1 MAIQNMVTL
10 KKNRLWLTLLTLLV
24 TSVASIMPLTTVSA
38 QDIQLHDFRYIP
50 VFHKGRIKPLD
61 SYANEIIEVIANTTR
76 GSVTLDMADYFTSQ
90 ELASDKLKDVR
101 ILFPK
106 TGDDEFKR
114 TWPASELV
122 LSWLVEPEKWEHVP
136 FIYATH
142 EDVRS
147 KLDVEIENGVRK
159 YVSPAQ
165 IKNSSSLQA
174 WLTESA
180 EQQRSGTD
188 PDDEF
193 FKHIETVLGR
203 LDLFRS
209 VSLQA
214 DDPLTG
220 NIRIAAIGD
229 RKQFCSSVQKIV
241 RLLDTPGE
249 RGSLSERL
257 RNLAN
262 VFGKAAASP
271 EGPLATGQRL
281 AASINNSITYAY
293 HLQLKSAVILGFEVP
308 SDEGSQ
314 AVVAA
319 DEMTTEKIAEIV
331 FLFRANIQTMQ
342 QSFRQV
348 QDEFS
353 KSPQGLNA
361 TQLKD
366 FQSMFREMQSQS
378 LKLNVLCL
386 ELQSALY
393 AGREAV
399 LVIPTSNP
407 YAVAKN
413 RDEGTIIQP
422 WISLQAIL
430 HGQGAD
436 TKQPTGGILSG
447 LSAHEQILQVRR
459 DWDAVVSTYRN
470 RENSNRTSDFSAAQ
484 TALLK
489 SLNKLGRRATSARDK
504 TVRANLQASQQD
516 PDMLSYTAYPIEQA
530 AERIAAEIKYND
542 SKPFQ
547 YTAIFNLLALIGF
560 VLSFGKESTKKL
572 GLYFGV
578 TFLFIGLGWTIYG
591 FYLRIAI
598 TNWAPVTNMYET
610 IVFVPFI
617 VSLLA
622 AWFLIQPVINQGL
635 RDAWRSTAAPFL
647 KNIRFLNEAREL
659 TKIQSDRLAK
669 NTWQKLGYLNTA
681 FRIALILWLFYFLT
695 ITTYGD
701 GGTSYFTLQPD
712 DWTSLNKVGVWAIGT
727 FVLLLILWIIPRFL
741 LATAISPIFI
751 VSDFLQRRGNA
762 AASQAA
768 FKEMHKRRFFGIGG
782 TVMAGVGGLVL
793 LLGNNLPAADQIIS
807 DNFSPLQPVLRSNFW
822 LTIHVLTIV
831 ASYGA
836 GGLALGLGNIALCYY
851 IFGKYRPAAAA
862 ADVPAE
868 ILASEKS
875 GETSSTI
882 RPPEQCA
889 ALANYCY
896 RCIQVAVLLL
906 ATGTILGGLWADVSW
921 GRFWGWDPKEVWA
934 LISLLIYLAFLHARQ
949 AGWLNNFGMVAAT
962 IFGFTMIMMSWVGV
976 NFGLPLLSDTGSV
989 GLHSY
994 GAGNNAASAIG
1005 GVVLIVSLNWVFLF
1019 VAWVR
1024 YKAGISA

>member
-1 MAIQNMVTL
+1 MVTL
-10 KKNRLWLTLLTLLV
+10 NKSRLWITILTVLV
-24 TSVASIMPLTTVSA
+24 TSVASMTPLTNVSA

-50 VFHKGRIKPLD
+50 VFHKGRIKPID
-61 SYANEIIEVIANTTR
+61 SYASEILEVIANTTR
-76 GSVTLDMADYFTSQ
+76 GEIELDMADYFSAE
-90 ELASDKLKDVR
+90 ELASDKLQDVR
-101 ILFPK
+101 ILFPE
-106 TGDDEFKR
+106 TDAHEFKR
-114 TWPASELV
+114 KWTATELV

-147 KLDVEIENGVRK
+147 KLDVKIENGVRK

-165 IKNSSSLQA
+165 IRSSSSLQA

-188 PDDEF
+188 PNDAF
-193 FKHIETVLGR
+193 FKQIEVVLGR

-209 VSLQA
+209 VSLRA
-214 DDPLTG
+214 TDPLTG
-220 NIRIAAIGD
+220 NIRIADIGD

-241 RLLDTPGE
+241 RVLDTPSK

-262 VFGKAAASP
+262 VFGKAAANP
-271 EGPLATGQRL
+271 AGPLATGQRL

-308 SDEGSQ
+308 TDEASQ

-331 FLFRANIQTMQ
+331 FLFRANIQSMQ

-361 TQLKD
+361 KQLDD

-378 LKLNVLCL
+378 LTLNVLCL

-393 AGREAV
+393 TGREAV

-422 WISLQAIL
+422 WISLQAVL
-430 HGQGAD
+430 HGRGAD
-436 TKQPTGGILSG
+436 TEQPTGGILSG
-447 LSAHEQILQVRR
+447 LSSHNEILQVRR
-459 DWDAVVSTYRN
+459 NWDALASIYRN
-470 RENSNRTSDFSAAQ
+470 REKITRNADFSLAQ
-484 TALLK
+484 TALLN
-489 SLNKLGRRATSARDK
+489 SLKKLGVRATSARDK
-504 TVRANLQASQQD
+504 AVLSKLEASQQD
-516 PDMLSYTAYPIEQA
+516 PDMLSYTAYPVEQTA
-530 AERIAAEIKYND
+530 DKIAAEIKYND
-542 SKPFQ
+542 SKPFR
-547 YTAIFNLLALIGF
+547 YTAIFNLLALFGF

-572 GLYFGV
+572 GLYFGI
-578 TFLFIGLGWTIYG
+578 TFLFVGLGWTIYG

-610 IVFVPFI
+610 VVFVPFI

-622 AWFLIQPVINQGL
+622 AWFLLQPVISQAL
-635 RDAWRSTAAPFL
+635 TDAWRATAAPFL
-647 KNIRFLNEAREL
+647 KNIRFLSEAREL
-659 TKIQSDRLAK
+659 TKIQSDRMAE
-669 NTWQKLGYLNTA
+669 NTWKKLGYLNTA
-681 FRIALILWLFYFLT
+681 FRIALILGLFYFLT
-695 ITTYGD
+695 QTTYGD
-701 GGTSYFTLQPD
+701 GGTSYFTLRPD
-712 DWTSLNKVGVWAIGT
+712 DWTSLNKIGVWAIGT

-741 LATAISPIFI
+741 LATVISPFFI
-751 VSDFLQRRGNA
+751 VSDFLMRRGDA
-762 AASQAA
+762 AASQTV
-768 FKEMHKRRFFGIGG
+768 FKEIHKRRFFGMGG
-782 TVMAGVGGLVL
+782 TIMAGVGGLVL
-793 LLGNNLPAADQIIS
+793 LLGNSLPADAQIIS

-851 IFGKYRPAAAA
+851 IFGKYRPPVVAN
-862 ADVPAE
+862 VPAE
-868 ILASEKS
+868 ILASEKN
-875 GETSSTI
+875 GETSSNC

-906 ATGTILGGLWADVSW
+906 AAGTILGGLWADVSW

-934 LISLLIYLAFLHARQ
+934 LISLLIYLAFLHARF
-949 AGWLNNFGMVAAT
+949 AGWLNNFGMVAGT
-962 IFGFTMIMMSWVGV
+962 IFGFTMIIMSWVGV

-994 GAGNNAASAIG
+994 GSGDNAASAISY
-1005 GVVLIVSLNWVFLF
+1005 VVLVVSLNWAFMF
-1019 VAWVR
+1019 VAWMR
-1024 YKAGISA
+1024 YKAGMGGS

>member
-1 MAIQNMVTL
+1 MVPL
-10 KKNRLWLTLLTLLV
+10 KKTRSWITILTLLV
-24 TSVASIMPLTTVSA
+24 TSVAFITPLTTVSA

-50 VFHKGRIKPLD
+50 VFHKGRIKPFD
-61 SYANEIIEVIANTTR
+61 SYANEILEVIANTSR
-76 GSVTLDMADYFTSQ
+76 GSVTLNMADYFTSQ

-101 ILFPK
+101 ILFPE
-106 TGDDEFKR
+106 TGENEFKR
-114 TWPASELV
+114 TWSASEVV

-142 EDVRS
+142 EEVRS
-147 KLDVEIENGVRK
+147 RFDVEIENGVLK

-165 IKNSSSLQA
+165 IKSSSSLQD
-174 WLTESA
+174 WLDESA
-180 EQQRSGTD
+180 EQQRSGLN
-188 PDDEF
+188 PDDEV

-220 NIRIAAIGD
+220 NIRIADIGD

-241 RLLDTPGE
+241 RVLDTPSQ

-262 VFGKAAASP
+262 VFGQAAASP
-271 EGPLATGQRL
+271 TGPLATGQRL
-281 AASINNSITYAY
+281 AASINNYITYAY
-293 HLQLKSAVILGFEVP
+293 HLQLKSAAILGFEVP
-308 SDEGSQ
+308 ADEGSQ
-314 AVVAA
+314 AVVA
-319 DEMTTEKIAEIV
+319 DEEMTTAKIAEIV
-331 FLFRANIQTMQ
+331 FLFRANIKTMQ

-386 ELQSALY
+386 ELQSTLY

-422 WISLQAIL
+422 WISLQAVL
-430 HGQGAD
+430 HGRGVDPQ
-436 TKQPTGGILSG
+436 QPNGGILSG
-447 LSAHEQILQVRR
+447 LSSHQEILQVRR
-459 DWDAVVSTYRN
+459 DWDKVVSTYRD
-470 RENSNRTSDFSAAQ
+470 RTNSNRISDFSTVQ
-484 TALLK
+484 SDLLK
-489 SLNKLGRRATSARDK
+489 SLNKLGVRATSARDK
-504 TVRANLQASQQD
+504 TVRSNLQASQQD
-516 PDMLSYTAYPIEQA
+516 PDMLSYTAYPTEEA

-542 SKPFQ
+542 SKPFK
-547 YTAIFNLLALIGF
+547 YTAIFNLLALFGF
-560 VLSFGKESTKKL
+560 GLSFGNTSTKRI
-572 GLYFGV
+572 GLYVGIS
-578 TFLFIGLGWTIYG
+578 FLFLGLGWTVYG

-610 IVFVPFI
+610 VVFVPFI

-622 AWFLIQPVINQGL
+622 AWFLMQPVINQAL
-635 RDAWRSTAAPFL
+635 RDAWRATAAPFL
-647 KNIRFLNEAREL
+647 KDIRFFNEAREL
-659 TKIQSDRLAK
+659 TKGQSKRLTE
-669 NTWQKLGYLNTA
+669 NNWNILGYLNTA

-695 ITTYGD
+695 QTTYGD
-701 GGTSYFTLQPD
+701 GGTSYFTLLPD

-741 LATAISPIFI
+741 IATAISPFFV
-751 VSDFLQRRGNA
+751 VSDFLTRRGDA
-762 AASQAA
+762 EASQTA
-768 FKEMHKRRFFGIGG
+768 FTEMHKRRFFGMGG
-782 TVMAGVGGLVL
+782 TIMAGVGGLVL
-793 LLGNNLPAADQIIS
+793 LLGNSLPADAQIIN

-851 IFGKYRPAAAA
+851 IFGKYRSPETAN
-862 ADVPAE
+862 VPAE
-868 ILASEKS
+868 ILASEKK
-875 GETSSTI
+875 GESSANR

-889 ALANYCY
+889 TLANYCY

-934 LISLLIYLAFLHARQ
+934 LISLLIYLAFLHARF
-949 AGWLNNFGMVAAT
+949 AGWLNSFGMVAGT

-994 GAGNNAASAIG
+994 GSGDNAARAIFY
-1005 GVVLIVSLNWVFLF
+1005 VVIIVGLNWAFMF
-1019 VAWVR
+1019 FAWIR
-1024 YKAGISA
+1024 YKAGISAS

>member
-1 MAIQNMVTL
+1 MIIL
-10 KKNRLWLTLLTLLV
+10 KKTQLWISILTLLV
-24 TSVASIMPLTTVSA
+24 TGMATITPLTTVSA
-38 QDIQLHDFRYIP
+38 QEIQLDEFRYIP

-61 SYANEIIEVIANTTR
+61 SYANEILEVIANTTR
-76 GSVTLDMADYFTSQ
+76 GSITLDMGDYFSHE
-90 ELASDKLKDVR
+90 ELASDELQDVR

-106 TGDDEFKR
+106 TGEHEFKR
-114 TWPASELV
+114 KWTATELV

-136 FIYATH
+136 FIYATR
-142 EDVRS
+142 EEVRS

-165 IKNSSSLQA
+165 IKNSSSLQT

-193 FKHIETVLGR
+193 FKRIETLLGR

-220 NIRIAAIGD
+220 NIRIADIGD

-241 RLLDTPGE
+241 RLLDTPGQ

-308 SDEGSQ
+308 TDEGSQ
-314 AVVAA
+314 AVVAVE
-319 DEMTTEKIAEIV
+319 EMTTEKIAELV
-331 FLFRANIQTMQ
+331 FLFRANIQAMQ

-386 ELQSALY
+386 ELQSTLY

-422 WISLQAIL
+422 WISLQAVL
-430 HGQGAD
+430 HGQGVD
-436 TKQPTGGILSG
+436 TQQPTGGILSG
-447 LSAHEQILQVRR
+447 LSSRKEILQVRR
-459 DWDAVVSTYRN
+459 DWETLASTYRN
-470 RENSNRTSDFSAAQ
+470 RDNSNRTSDFLEIQ
-484 TALLK
+484 TTLLN
-489 SLNKLGRRATSARDK
+489 SLSKLGVRATSARDK
-504 TVRANLQASQQD
+504 TVRSNLPISQRD
-516 PDMLSYTAYPIEQA
+516 PDMLSYTAYPVEQA
-530 AERIAAEIKYND
+530 AERITAEIKYND
-542 SKPFQ
+542 GKPFQ
-547 YTAIFNLLALIGF
+547 YTAIFNLLALFGF
-560 VLSFGKESTKKL
+560 ALSFGKTSTKKL
-572 GLYFGV
+572 GLYTGI

-610 IVFVPFI
+610 VVFVPFI

-622 AWFLIQPVINQGL
+622 AWFLMQPVISQAL
-635 RDAWRSTAAPFL
+635 KDAWRATAAPFL

-659 TKIQSDRLAK
+659 TKNQSDRLAET
-669 NTWQKLGYLNTA
+669 TWNKIGYLNTA
-681 FRIALILWLFYFLT
+681 FRIALVLGLFYFLT
-695 ITTYGD
+695 QTTYGD
-701 GGTSYFTLQPD
+701 GGTSYFTLLPD
-712 DWTSLNKVGVWAIGT
+712 DWTSLNKLGVWAIGLIC
-727 FVLLLILWIIPRFL
+727 LLLILLIIPRFL
-741 LATAISPIFI
+741 LSTAISPFFI

-762 AASQAA
+762 EASETA
-768 FKEMHKRRFFGIGG
+768 FTEMHKRRFFGMGG
-782 TVMAGVGGLVL
+782 TIMAGVGGLVL
-793 LLGNNLPAADQIIS
+793 LLGNSLPADAQIIS

-862 ADVPAE
+862 NVPAE
-868 ILASEKS
+868 ILASEKN
-875 GETSSTI
+875 GETSSTH
-882 RPPEQCA
+882 RPPAQCA
-889 ALANYCY
+889 TLAQYCY

-906 ATGTILGGLWADVSW
+906 AVGTILGGLWADVSW

-934 LISLLIYLAFLHARQ
+934 LISLLIYLAFLHARF
-949 AGWLNNFGMVAAT
+949 AGWLNSFGMVAGT

-994 GAGNNAASAIG
+994 GSGDNAASAII
-1005 GVVLIVSLNWVFLF
+1005 GVISIVGLNWALMVI
-1019 VAWVR
+1019 AWVR
-1024 YKAGISA
+1024 YKIGIVQG

>member
-1 MAIQNMVTL
+1 MVTL
-10 KKNRLWLTLLTLLV
+10 NKTRLWITLLTVLV
-24 TSVASIMPLTTVSA
+24 TSVVSITPLTKLSA

-50 VFHKGRIKPLD
+50 VFHKGRIKPID
-61 SYANEIIEVIANTTR
+61 SYASEILEVIANTTR
-76 GSVTLDMADYFTSQ
+76 GEIELDMADYFSAE
-90 ELASDKLKDVR
+90 ELASEKFQDVR
-101 ILFPK
+101 ILFPE
-106 TGDDEFKR
+106 TDEHEFKR
-114 TWPASELV
+114 TWTATELV

-136 FIYATH
+136 FIYAIH

-165 IKNSSSLQA
+165 IKSSSSLQA

-188 PDDEF
+188 PNDAF
-193 FKHIETVLGR
+193 FKKIEVVLGR

-214 DDPLTG
+214 TDPLTG
-220 NIRIAAIGD
+220 NIRIADSGD

-241 RLLDTPGE
+241 RVLDTPSK

-262 VFGKAAASP
+262 VFGKASANPA
-271 EGPLATGQRL
+271 GPLATGQRL
-281 AASINNSITYAY
+281 AAAINNSITYAY

-308 SDEGSQ
+308 TDEASQ

-331 FLFRANIQTMQ
+331 FLFRANIQSMQ

-361 TQLKD
+361 KQLDD

-378 LKLNVLCL
+378 LTLNVLSL
-386 ELQSALY
+386 ELQSTLY
-393 AGREAV
+393 TGREAV

-422 WISLQAIL
+422 WISLQAVL
-430 HGQGAD
+430 HGRGAD
-436 TKQPTGGILSG
+436 TEQPTGGILTG
-447 LSAHEQILQVRR
+447 LSSHSEILQVRR
-459 DWDAVVSTYRN
+459 NWDTLASIYRN
-470 RENSNRTSDFSAAQ
+470 RENSNRTSDLPAAE
-484 TALLK
+484 TALLN
-489 SLNKLGRRATSARDK
+489 SLKKLGVRATSARD
-504 TVRANLQASQQD
+504 TAVRLNLQASQRD
-516 PDMLSYTAYPIEQA
+516 PDMLSYTAYPVEQTA
-530 AERIAAEIKYND
+530 DKIAAEIKYND
-542 SKPFQ
+542 SKPFR
-547 YTAIFNLLALIGF
+547 YTAIFNLLALFGF
-560 VLSFGKESTKKL
+560 VLSFGKVSTKKL
-572 GLYFGV
+572 GLYFGI
-578 TFLFIGLGWTIYG
+578 TFLFVGLGWTIYG

-610 IVFVPFI
+610 VVFVPFI

-622 AWFLIQPVINQGL
+622 AWFLLQPVISQAL
-635 RDAWRSTAAPFL
+635 TDAWRATAAPFL
-647 KNIRFLNEAREL
+647 KNIRFLSEAREL
-659 TKIQSDRLAK
+659 TKGQSERLQE

-681 FRIALILWLFYFLT
+681 FRIALILGLFYFLT
-695 ITTYGD
+695 QTTYGD
-701 GGTSYFTLQPD
+701 GGTSYFTLRPD
-712 DWTSLNKVGVWAIGT
+712 DWTSLNKIGVWAIGT

-741 LATAISPIFI
+741 LAIVISPFFI
-751 VSDFLQRRGNA
+751 VSDFLKRRGDA
-762 AASQAA
+762 KASQAT
-768 FKEMHKRRFFGIGG
+768 FKELHKRRFFGMGG
-782 TVMAGVGGLVL
+782 TIMAGVGGLVL
-793 LLGNNLPAADQIIS
+793 LLGNSLPADAQIIS

-851 IFGKYRPAAAA
+851 IFGKYRPPAVAN
-862 ADVPAE
+862 VPAE
-868 ILASEKS
+868 ILASEKN
-875 GETSSTI
+875 GETSSNC

-906 ATGTILGGLWADVSW
+906 AAGTILGGLWADVSW

-934 LISLLIYLAFLHARQ
+934 LISLLIYLAFLHARF
-949 AGWLNNFGMVAAT
+949 AGWLNNFGMVAGT

-994 GAGNNAASAIG
+994 GSGDNAVSAIG
-1005 GVVLIVSLNWVFLF
+1005 YVVLIVALNWVFMF
-1019 VAWVR
+1019 VAWMR
-1024 YKAGISA
+1024 YKAGIVAS

>member
-1 MAIQNMVTL
+1 MLV
-10 KKNRLWLTLLTLLV
+10 V
-24 TSVASIMPLTTVSA
+24 TSDAFLTPLATVSA

-61 SYANEIIEVIANTTR
+61 SYANEILEVIANTTR
-76 GSVTLDMADYFTSQ
+76 GTITLDMADYFSPQ
-90 ELASDKLKDVR
+90 ELASDKLQDVR
-101 ILFPK
+101 ILFPE
-106 TGDDEFKR
+106 TGEHEFKR
-114 TWPASELV
+114 KWTAAELV
-122 LSWLVEPEKWEHVP
+122 LSWLVEPERWEHVP

-142 EDVRS
+142 EDVRN

-165 IKNSSSLQA
+165 IKSSSSLQA

-180 EQQRSGTD
+180 EQQRSGTN
-188 PDDEF
+188 PDDAF

-220 NIRIAAIGD
+220 NIRVADIGD
-229 RKQFCSSVQKIV
+229 RKQFCSSVQKILRV
-241 RLLDTPGE
+241 LDTPSK

-257 RNLAN
+257 RNLAD

-271 EGPLATGQRL
+271 AGPLATGQRL
-281 AASINNSITYAY
+281 AAAINNSLTYAY

-308 SDEGSQ
+308 TDQGSQ

-361 TQLKD
+361 AQLED

-386 ELQSALY
+386 ELQSTLY

-422 WISLQAIL
+422 WLSLQAVL
-430 HGQGAD
+430 HGRGAD
-436 TKQPTGGILSG
+436 TQQSTGGILSG
-447 LSAHEQILQVRR
+447 LSSHKEILQVRR
-459 DWDAVVSTYRN
+459 DWDALVNAYGN
-470 RENSNRTSDFSAAQ
+470 RANSNRASDFSAAQ
-484 TALLK
+484 TSLLK
-489 SLNKLGRRATSARDK
+489 SLNKLGVRATSARDK
-504 TVRANLQASQQD
+504 TVRSSLLASQRD
-516 PDMLSYTAYPIEQA
+516 PDMLSYTAYPVEQA
-530 AERIAAEIKYND
+530 AQMIAAEIKYND
-542 SKPFQ
+542 GKPFQ
-547 YTAIFNLLALIGF
+547 YTAIFNLLALFGF
-560 VLSFGKESTKKL
+560 VLSFGKASTKKL
-572 GLYFGV
+572 GLYFGI

-610 IVFVPFI
+610 VVFVPFI

-622 AWFLIQPVINQGL
+622 AWFLIHPVISQALN
-635 RDAWRSTAAPFL
+635 DAWRSTAAPFL

-659 TKIQSDRLAK
+659 TKRQSDRMAE
-669 NTWQKLGYLNTA
+669 NSWQKLGYLNTA

-695 ITTYGD
+695 QTAYGD
-701 GGTSYFTLQPD
+701 GGTSYFTLLPD
-712 DWTSLNKVGVWAIGT
+712 DWTSWNKLGVWAIGT

-741 LATAISPIFI
+741 LATATSPFFI
-751 VSDFLQRRGNA
+751 VSDFLQRRGDA
-762 AASQAA
+762 EASQAA
-768 FKEMHKRRFFGIGG
+768 FAEMHKRRFFGMGG

-793 LLGNNLPAADQIIS
+793 LLGNSLPADAQIIS

-851 IFGKYRPAAAA
+851 IFGKYRPPAA

-875 GETSSTI
+875 GETSSNC

-889 ALANYCY
+889 TLANYCY

-906 ATGTILGGLWADVSW
+906 AVGTILGGLWADVSW

-934 LISLLIYLAFLHARQ
+934 LISLLIYLAFLHARF
-949 AGWLNNFGMVAAT
+949 AGWLNSFGMVAGT

-994 GAGNNAASAIG
+994 GSGDNAASAIG
-1005 GVVLIVSLNWVFLF
+1005 GVAIVVTLNWAFML
-1019 VAWVR
+1019 VAWWR
-1024 YKAGISA
+1024 YKRGIDAS

>member
-10 KKNRLWLTLLTLLV
+10 KKTPLWIAILTLLV
-24 TSVASIMPLTTVSA
+24 TCVASITPLTTVSA

-61 SYANEIIEVIANTTR
+61 SYANEILEVIANTTR
-76 GSVTLDMADYFTSQ
+76 GSITLDMADYFSPQ
-90 ELASDKLKDVR
+90 ELASDKLQDVR
-101 ILFPK
+101 ILFPE
-106 TGDDEFKR
+106 TGEHEFKR
-114 TWPASELV
+114 TWSATELV
-122 LSWLVEPEKWEHVP
+122 LSWLVEPEKWEQVP

-142 EDVRS
+142 NEVRS
-147 KLDVEIENGVRK
+147 KLDVEIEHGVRK

-165 IKNSSSLQA
+165 INSSSSLQA

-180 EQQRSGTD
+180 EQQRSGMD
-188 PDDEF
+188 ANDAF
-193 FKHIETVLGR
+193 FKKIETVLGR

-214 DDPLTG
+214 DHPLTG
-220 NIRIAAIGD
+220 NIRIADIGD

-308 SDEGSQ
+308 TDEGSQ
-314 AVVAA
+314 AIVAA

-331 FLFRANIQTMQ
+331 FLFRDNIKKMQ
-342 QSFRQV
+342 KSFRQV

-378 LKLNVLCL
+378 LKLNILCL
-386 ELQSALY
+386 ELQSTLY

-422 WISLQAIL
+422 WISLQAVL
-430 HGQGAD
+430 HGRGAD
-436 TKQPTGGILSG
+436 PQQSTGGILTG
-447 LSAHEQILQVRR
+447 LSSHKEILQVRR

-470 RENSNRTSDFSAAQ
+470 RANSNRTSDFSAAE
-484 TALLK
+484 TALLN
-489 SLNKLGRRATSARDK
+489 SLNKLGVRATSARDK
-504 TVRANLQASQQD
+504 SVQLNLQASQRD

-542 SKPFQ
+542 SNPFKN
-547 YTAIFNLLALIGF
+547 TAIFNLLALFGF
-560 VLSFGKESTKKL
+560 ALSFGKASTKKL
-572 GLYFGV
+572 GLYFGI
-578 TFLFIGLGWTIYG
+578 TFLFIGLVWTIYG

-617 VSLLA
+617 ISLLA
-622 AWFLIQPVINQGL
+622 MWFLLQPIISQAL
-635 RDAWRSTAAPFL
+635 KDAWRSTAAPFL

-659 TKIQSDRLAK
+659 TKSQSERLQK
-669 NTWQKLGYLNTA
+669 NTWKKLGYLNTA
-681 FRIALILWLFYFLT
+681 FRIALILGLFYFLT
-695 ITTYGD
+695 QARYGD
-701 GGTSYFTLQPD
+701 GGTNIIGLLPN
-712 DWTSLNKVGVWAIGT
+712 DWTSLNRVGVWVASLAGLI
-727 FVLLLILWIIPRFL
+727 FVLWIIPRFL
-741 LATAISPIFI
+741 LATVISPFFI
-751 VSDFLQRRGNA
+751 GSDFLKRRGDA
-762 AASQAA
+762 EASQTA
-768 FKEMHKRRFFGIGG
+768 FKELYNRRFFGMGG
-782 TVMAGVGGLVL
+782 TIMAGIGGLVL
-793 LLGNNLPAADQIIS
+793 ILGNLQPADAQIIS

-851 IFGKYRPAAAA
+851 IFGKYRRPAA

-875 GETSSTI
+875 GETSSNN

-906 ATGTILGGLWADVSW
+906 AAGTILGGLWADVSW

-976 NFGLPLLSDTGSV
+976 NFGLPMLSDTGSV

-994 GAGNNAASAIG
+994 GAGDNAASAIG
-1005 GVVLIVSLNWVFLF
+1005 GVVLVVTLNWAFMF

>member
-1 MAIQNMVTL
+1 MATSTT
-10 KKNRLWLTLLTLLV
+10 NRFSMAMLMLLV
-24 TSVASIMPLTTVSA
+24 TSVASLTPLTTAAA

-50 VFHKGRIKPLD
+50 VFHKGRIKPFD
-61 SYANEIIEVIANTTR
+61 SYASEILEVIANTTR
-76 GSVTLDMADYFTSQ
+76 GSITLDMADYFSPQ
-90 ELASDKLKDVR
+90 ELASDKFTNVR
-101 ILFPK
+101 ILFPE
-106 TGDDEFKR
+106 TGQHEFKR
-114 TWPASELV
+114 KWTATELV
-122 LSWLVEPEKWEHVP
+122 LSWLVEPDKWEHVP

-142 EDVRS
+142 EEVRS

-180 EQQRSGTD
+180 KQQRSGTD
-188 PDDEF
+188 PNEKL

-209 VSLQA
+209 VSLHA
-214 DDPLTG
+214 TDPLTG
-220 NIRIAAIGD
+220 NIRIADVGD

-241 RLLDTPGE
+241 RVLDTPSK

-257 RNLAN
+257 QNLAN

-271 EGPLATGQRL
+271 DGPLATGQRL

-308 SDEGSQ
+308 TDEGSQ

-319 DEMTTEKIAEIV
+319 DEMTTEKIAEII
-331 FLFRANIQTMQ
+331 FLFRANIQAMQ

-386 ELQSALY
+386 ELQSTLY

-399 LVIPTSNP
+399 LVIPASNP

-422 WISLQAIL
+422 WISLQAVL
-430 HGQGAD
+430 HGRGAD
-436 TKQPTGGILSG
+436 TQQPRGGILTG
-447 LSAHEQILQVRR
+447 LSSHKEILQVRR
-459 DWDAVVSTYRN
+459 DWDALVSVYRN
-470 RENSNRTSDFSAAQ
+470 RANSNRNSEFSAAE

-489 SLNKLGRRATSARDK
+489 SLNKLGVRATSARDK
-504 TVRANLQASQQD
+504 TVKSNLQASQRD
-516 PDMLSYTAYPIEQA
+516 PDMLLYTAYPVEQA
-530 AERIAAEIKYND
+530 SDRIAAEIRYND

-547 YTAIFNLLALIGF
+547 FTAIFNLLALFGF
-560 VLSFGKESTKKL
+560 ALSFGKASTKKL
-572 GLYFGV
+572 GLYLGI
-578 TFLFIGLGWTIYG
+578 TFLFIGLGWTTYG

-610 IVFVPFI
+610 VVFVPFI

-622 AWFLIQPVINQGL
+622 AWFLMQPVISQAL
-635 RDAWRSTAAPFL
+635 TDAWRVTAAPFL
-647 KNIRFLNEAREL
+647 KKIRFLNEAREL
-659 TKIQSDRLAK
+659 TKSQSDRLQE
-669 NTWQKLGYLNTA
+669 NTWQKLGYLSTI
-681 FRIALILWLFYFLT
+681 FRAALILWLFYFLT
-695 ITTYGD
+695 LTNDGD
-701 GGTSYFTLQPD
+701 GGTSYFTLLPD
-712 DWTSLNKVGVWAIGT
+712 DWTSLNKVGVWAIG
-727 FVLLLILWIIPRFL
+727 LICLILILWIIPRFL
-741 LATAISPIFI
+741 LATAISPLFI
-751 VSDFLQRRGNA
+751 VSDFLMRRGDVD
-762 AASQAA
+762 ASQAT
-768 FKEMHKRRFFGIGG
+768 FEEMHKRRFFGMGG
-782 TVMAGVGGLVL
+782 TIMAGVGGLVL
-793 LLGNNLPAADQIIS
+793 LLGNMQQADTQIIN

-851 IFGKYRPAAAA
+851 IFGKYRPPVTAN
-862 ADVPAE
+862 VPTE
-868 ILASEKS
+868 MKPQGLQDSKASS
-875 GETSSTI
+875 NS

-889 ALANYCY
+889 ALAKYCY
-896 RCIQVAVLLL
+896 RCIQIAVLLL
-906 ATGTILGGLWADVSW
+906 AVGTILGGLWADVSW

-934 LISLLIYLAFLHARQ
+934 LISLLIYLAFLHARF
-949 AGWLNNFGMVAAT
+949 AGWLNDFGMVAGT
-962 IFGFTMIMMSWVGV
+962 IFGFTMIMMSWAGV

-994 GAGNNAASAIG
+994 GSGDNAASAIG
-1005 GVVLIVSLNWVFLF
+1005 SIALVVTLNWGFMF
-1019 VAWVR
+1019 IAWGR
-1024 YKAGISA
+1024 YKTGLRSS